1 MSRATADTLLSGEEV
16 NVAQQSAGRDGVP
29 SKQERIE
36 FLKEALAFTEWNIRS
51 FDTKAQIS
59 IAAFV
64 LSMSPLWSI
73 IISADPR
80 AASSIVVAGLLL
92 LFLITVLL
100 YGFVIWPITL
110 KQSKLTGAW
119 EAQGLFFVRDPS
131 RLTTRLYAERLKTLA
146 IETELTAETLR
157 LAAIRQTKSRRF
169 KRALVATFIF
179 YVGFAVSFFLL
190 RNCAVSGSIWACT
203 Y

>member
-1 MSRATADTLLSGEEV
+1 MSRATTDTLLSGEEV

-29 SKQERIE
+29 SKQERID

-80 AASSIVVAGLLL
+80 AASS
-92 LFLITVLL
+92 
-100 YGFVIWPITL
+100 P
-110 KQSKLTGAW
+110 
-119 EAQGLFFVRDPS
+119 
-131 RLTTRLYAERLKTLA
+131 
-146 IETELTAETLR
+146 
-157 LAAIRQTKSRRF
+157 
-169 KRALVATFIF
+169 LVAILLALL
-179 YVGFAVSFFLL
+179 VGTILL
-190 RNCAVSGSIWACT
+190 
-203 Y
+203 